1 MNSHQYSLR
10 LLQKLNNNFKY
21 SLCFL
26 LLIFCSSFVVLKT
39 KPFLFNYPDYWP
51 KPHYDLSKLSMSENE
66 FQLGRQLFYDPIL
79 SKDQSISC
87 ASCHL
92 QATGFTHVDHDL
104 SHGIEG
110 RIGKRN
116 SMALMNLAWNT
127 SFMWD
132 GGVNHIEIQALAPI
146 SSENEMGSSLKEVV
160 TKLNASE
167 KYKTLFYNS
176 YKDSLVTGQKTLLA
190 LTQFVVM
197 LNSYNSKYD
206 KYVRNE
212 AGGEFTAQE
221 KNGLSIF
228 KNNCASCHTEP
239 LFTNNEF
246 HNNGLTLD
254 PYLKDFGRM
263 LITNKSE
270 DSLKFKVPT
279 LRNIQ
284 FTPPYMH
291 DGRFETL
298 KDVITHYNSGV
309 THSITLAENLK
320 NNLELTHKEEVDLLV
335 FLRTLTD
342 VEFLFNN
349 RFSYPYIN

>member
-1 MNSHQYSLR
+1 
-10 LLQKLNNNFKY
+10 
-21 SLCFL
+21 
-26 LLIFCSSFVVLKT
+26 
-39 KPFLFNYPDYWP
+39 
-51 KPHYDLSKLSMSENE
+51 MSENE

-79 SKDQSISC
+79 SRDQSISC

-104 SHGIEG
+104 SHGIDG

-132 GGVNHIEIQALAPI
+132 GGVNHIELQALAPI

-160 TKLNASE
+160 TKLNGSE

-212 AGGEFTAQE
+212 DGGEFTAQE
-221 KNGLSIF
+221 KNGLALF

-342 VEFLFNN
+342 TEFLFNN

>member
-1 MNSHQYSLR
+1 
-10 LLQKLNNNFKY
+10 
-21 SLCFL
+21 
-26 LLIFCSSFVVLKT
+26 
-39 KPFLFNYPDYWP
+39 
-51 KPHYDLSKLSMSENE
+51 MSENE

-79 SKDQSISC
+79 SRDQSISC

-104 SHGIEG
+104 SHGIDG

-132 GGVNHIEIQALAPI
+132 GGVNHIELQALAPI

-206 KYVRNE
+206 KYIRNE
-212 AGGEFTAQE
+212 KGGEFTMQE
-221 KNGLSIF
+221 KNGLAIF

-342 VEFLFNN
+342 TEFLFNN

>member
-1 MNSHQYSLR
+1 M
-10 LLQKLNNNFKY
+10 
-21 SLCFL
+21 
-26 LLIFCSSFVVLKT
+26 
-39 KPFLFNYPDYWP
+39 
-51 KPHYDLSKLSMSENE
+51 PHYDLSKLSMSENE

-79 SKDQSISC
+79 SRDQSISC

-132 GGVNHIEIQALAPI
+132 GGVNHIELQALAPI

-206 KYVRNE
+206 KYIRNE
-212 AGGEFTAQE
+212 KGGEFTAQE
-221 KNGLSIF
+221 KNGLAIF

-298 KDVITHYNSGV
+298 KAVITHYNSGI
-309 THSITLAENLK
+309 THSITLAEDLK

-342 VEFLFNN
+342 KEFLFNN
-349 RFSYPYIN
+349 RFSYPHIN

>member
-1 MNSHQYSLR
+1 M
-10 LLQKLNNNFKY
+10 
-21 SLCFL
+21 
-26 LLIFCSSFVVLKT
+26 
-39 KPFLFNYPDYWP
+39 
-51 KPHYDLSKLSMSENE
+51 PHYDLSKLSMSENE

-79 SKDQSISC
+79 SRDESISC

-132 GGVNHIEIQALAPI
+132 GGVNHIELQALAPI
-146 SSENEMGSSLKEVV
+146 SSEDEMGSSLKEVV
-160 TKLNASE
+160 TKLNASK

-206 KYVRNE
+206 KYIRNE
-212 AGGEFTAQE
+212 KGGEFTMQE
-221 KNGLSIF
+221 KNGLAIF

-298 KDVITHYNSGV
+298 KAVITHYNSGI
-309 THSITLAENLK
+309 THSITLAEDLK

-342 VEFLFNN
+342 KEFLFNN
-349 RFSYPYIN
+349 RFSYPHIN

>member
-1 MNSHQYSLR
+1 M
-10 LLQKLNNNFKY
+10 
-21 SLCFL
+21 
-26 LLIFCSSFVVLKT
+26 
-39 KPFLFNYPDYWP
+39 
-51 KPHYDLSKLSMSENE
+51 PHYDLSKLSMSENE

-79 SKDQSISC
+79 SRDQSISC

-132 GGVNHIEIQALAPI
+132 GGVNHIELQALAPI
-146 SSENEMGSSLKEVV
+146 SSEDEMGSSLKEVV

-206 KYVRNE
+206 KYIRNE
-212 AGGEFTAQE
+212 KGGEFTIQE
-221 KNGLSIF
+221 KNGLAIF

-298 KDVITHYNSGV
+298 KAVITHYNSGI
-309 THSITLAENLK
+309 THSITLAEDLK

-342 VEFLFNN
+342 KEFLFNN
-349 RFSYPYIN
+349 RFSYPHIN